1 MIKSYHCVSENSDE
15 TIDIDDEA
23 LFSMSPDV
31 LQQKKPKCAV
41 LNWLSKLIGVTAS
54 LSFNGKVNED
64 LGIACFFACMFAFC
78 VCMFARM

>member
-1 MIKSYHCVSENSDE
+1 MMKHCLACHLMCYN
-15 TIDIDDEA
+15 
-23 LFSMSPDV
+23 
-31 LQQKKPKCAV
+31 KKRPKCAV
-41 LNWLSKLIGVTAS
+41 LNWLTSMVMIGVTAS